1 MKNKSFAHKIFDG
14 VILLLGI
21 TLCSKLLQY
30 SVLSYLN
37 LPFSINPMSFIG
49 EADLALNAFSLSKYT
64 YIFFDF
70 VCFAFFYFTLK
81 KMRSFIRRLQRRV
94 NI

>member
-1 MKNKSFAHKIFDG
+1 MKNISFAHKIFDG
-14 VILLLGI
+14 VVLLLGI

-49 EADLALNAFSLSKYT
+49 EADLALNASSLSKYT

-81 KMRSFIRRLQRRV
+81 KMRSFIRRLQRSV

>member
-1 MKNKSFAHKIFDG
+1 
-14 VILLLGI
+14 L
-21 TLCSKLLQY
+21 
-30 SVLSYLN
+30 
-37 LPFSINPMSFIG
+37 SFIG
-49 EADLALNAFSLSKYT
+49 EADLALNASSLSKYT

-70 VCFAFFYFTLK
+70 VCFALFYFTLK